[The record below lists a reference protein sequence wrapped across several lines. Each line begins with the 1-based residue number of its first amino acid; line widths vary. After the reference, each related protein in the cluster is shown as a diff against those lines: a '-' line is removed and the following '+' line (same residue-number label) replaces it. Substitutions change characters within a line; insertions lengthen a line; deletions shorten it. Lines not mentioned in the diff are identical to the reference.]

1 MSFKQN
7 RLLSLHGERKI
18 TLYLEQT
25 RHLSTVSTRRNFNCI
40 GFLPKYEMK
49 LHLKVHLTK
58 KNKQKSLL
66 NCVPCVPACPRA
78 ACQRGL
84 RANVSACQRTES
96 VPTSHFYVLACQ
108 SAIRR
113 ANVSTWRA
121 NVPITKWNV
130 KFLYFFLLLCKKF
143 YICICIVHNNC
154 IILHFYTSRHIKEKY
169 VEFFFFL
176 FFFLAL

>member
-1 MSFKQN
+1 MLWVWFLLQSLTKERAFFWWMSFKQN

-84 RANVSACQRTES
+84 RANVSACQRTEN

-121 NVPITKWNV
+121 NVPNGVPT
-130 KFLYFFLLLCKKF
+130 FL
-143 YICICIVHNNC
+143 
-154 IILHFYTSRHIKEKY
+154 
-169 VEFFFFL
+169 
-176 FFFLAL
+176 

>member
-84 RANVSACQRTES
+84 RANVSTCQPTYRKRANFSFLRASVPKCHTTCQCINLACQR
-96 VPTSHFYVLACQ
+96 AK
-108 SAIRR
+108 RR
-113 ANVSTWRA
+113 ANF
-121 NVPITKWNV
+121 PITK
-130 KFLYFFLLLCKKF
+130 
-143 YICICIVHNNC
+143 
-154 IILHFYTSRHIKEKY
+154 
-169 VEFFFFL
+169 
-176 FFFLAL
+176 